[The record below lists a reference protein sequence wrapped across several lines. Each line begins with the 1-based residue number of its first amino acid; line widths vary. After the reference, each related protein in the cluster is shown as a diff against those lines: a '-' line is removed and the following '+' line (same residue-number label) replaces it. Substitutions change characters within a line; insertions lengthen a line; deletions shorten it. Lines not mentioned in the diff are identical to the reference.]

1 MNGQELFLKLCFLIG
16 FCWLSVV
23 DKGKLEKA
31 HCTKVQE
38 FSLMMAITHAAIAT
52 AGTSLILG
60 TANPLTLGLA
70 ILGSQLPD
78 IDTTTSAIGQ
88 ICYPISNWIENRF
101 PHRTV
106 THCLIAT
113 AVLTIASVAVGW
125 KLGYLMQAIALPL
138 GHLLAC
144 FSDTFTKQGVQLFYP
159 YPAWAV
165 SVSNPRRRLKTGG
178 AGELWVLALA
188 IALLITG
195 VYLATGGGITQ
206 QVSQTL
212 GLKDGQVDLYNE
224 KAANHQM
231 VAAIQGVWASDRRK
245 ADGKYTIIAAEGSE
259 FVITDGK
266 GLYRTNEQIIP
277 ARLVVEAGKPATT
290 VTRSLVFEDQTP
302 TATLQAL
309 KVAYPGAAIYL
320 SGELVCDAVD
330 LLKVVPA
337 PDKLATLT
345 KTEGG
350 TIKLS
355 YLLIEQAITL
365 LRDQYATGTLVAK
378 IIRPA
383 PVGASKLQ

>member
-1 MNGQELFLKLCFLIG
+1 
-16 FCWLSVV
+16 
-23 DKGKLEKA
+23 
-31 HCTKVQE
+31 
-38 FSLMMAITHAAIAT
+38 MAITHAAIAA

-60 TANPLTLGLA
+60 TAHPVTLGLA

-88 ICYPISNWIENRF
+88 ICYPLSNWIENRF

-106 THCLIAT
+106 THCLLMTVAIALVSL
-113 AVLTIASVAVGW
+113 AIGW
-125 KLGYLMQAIALPL
+125 KLGHVMEAIALPL

-188 IALLITG
+188 IALLVTG
-195 VYLATGGGITQ
+195 IYIATGGGITQ

-212 GLKDGQVDLYNE
+212 GLKDGMVDLYNQ

-231 VAAIQGVWASDRRK
+231 MAEIQGVWASDRRK
-245 ADGKYTIIAAEGSE
+245 ADGKYVIIAADGAE
-259 FVITDGK
+259 FIVSNGK
-266 GLYRTNEQIIP
+266 GLYRTNAQIIP
-277 ARLVVEAGKPATT
+277 SRLVVETGRAAQT
-290 VTRSLVFEDQTP
+290 VTRSLTFEDQSP
-302 TATLQAL
+302 IATLQAL
-309 KVAYPGAAIYL
+309 QQAYPGAAIYL
-320 SGELVCDAVD
+320 TGELGCDAVD
-330 LLKVVPA
+330 LVKVR
-337 PDKLATLT
+337 PDVDHYAALT

-355 YLLIEQAITL
+355 YLPIEQAIAAL
-365 LRDQYATGTLVAK
+365 KEQYATGSLVAK
-378 IIRPA
+378 IMRPH
-383 PVGASKLQ
+383 PFASGKL